1 MVPQPLRIALM
12 SSQKTWG
19 GGEQFVWS
27 LGRGL
32 AERGHHIAWFADKD
46 STLSRKL
53 ASVGSHAFHLPS
65 RLPNPRDL
73 IRLRRICKSHAIQLI
88 HANDPHAINWSG
100 LSLLGKTSIKR
111 VGVKHTAFPVH
122 SSLLYNHLL
131 DALVCVSQAV
141 RKTCTE
147 SGVSESKTTVI
158 HGGVE
163 PMTINKH
170 EARFSICEELGVSLD
185 VPIFS
190 AVGSLNPCKS
200 YHRIIEAAHHL
211 RWHLCDFRIVVCGEG
226 SERHRLE
233 ELIRRYS
240 LQDRVKLIGF
250 QNRPER
256 WVAGSDAFVHTSAA
270 EGLSLVVIMAQML
283 NTPVISTDS
292 DGLGEV
298 VRSPY
303 TGEEL
308 AAIIQGDDPANLAR
322 LMMESIHKTPK
333 LIERTRA
340 AMNSALER
348 FTEKQMID
356 GFERLYLRLT
366 RAYDSSLRDQK
377 AA

>member
-1 MVPQPLRIALM
+1 M

-32 AERGHHIAWFADKD
+32 AARGHPIVWFADQD

-53 ASVGSHAFHLPS
+53 ASAGFHSFHLPS
-65 RLPNPRDL
+65 RLPTPRDL
-73 IRLRRICKSHAIQLI
+73 MRLRRICRTHAIQLI
-88 HANDPHAINWSG
+88 HANDPHAIHWSG
-100 LSLLGKTSIKR
+100 LSLLGKTKMKR

-122 SSLLYNHLL
+122 SSLLYNRLL
-131 DALVCVSQAV
+131 DSLVCVSQAV
-141 RKTCTE
+141 RKICTE
-147 SGVSESKTTVI
+147 SGISESKTTVI

-163 PMTINKH
+163 PMTINKQ
-170 EARFSICEELGVSLD
+170 EARFSICEELEVSLD

-190 AVGSLNPCKS
+190 SVGSLNPCKS

-211 RWHLCDFRIVVCGEG
+211 RWHLSDFRIVLCGEG

-240 LQDRVKLIGF
+240 LQDKVKLVGF
-250 QNRPER
+250 RNDPER
-256 WVAGSDAFVHTSAA
+256 WIAGSDAFVHTSTA
-270 EGLSLVVIMAQML
+270 EGLSLVVIMAQMV
-283 NTPVISTDS
+283 NTPVISTDC
-292 DGLGEV
+292 DGLREV

-322 LMMESIHKTPK
+322 LMMESIQRTPK
-333 LIERTRA
+333 LLERTQS
-340 AMNSALER
+340 AMLSALER

-356 GFERLYLRLT
+356 GFERLYLRL
-366 RAYDSSLRDQK
+366 ANGGSASLNDRI